1 MHAAYIKGV
10 DHRGGCLQAACTT
23 AADPV
28 AARRWESDS
37 NQGSRWRRME
47 QRMENIEMF
56 AVKVDE
62 IGRTVDIDQG
72 SAKQLIILDILLLR
86 FGYSIYFIFSF
97 CKIPPF
103 LLVKN

>member
-1 MHAAYIKGV
+1 
-10 DHRGGCLQAACTT
+10 
-23 AADPV
+23 
-28 AARRWESDS
+28 
-37 NQGSRWRRME
+37 
-47 QRMENIEMF
+47 MENIEMF

-97 CKIPPF
+97 LFCFYFF
-103 LLVKN
+103 LILDTSGYLLLEEIGV